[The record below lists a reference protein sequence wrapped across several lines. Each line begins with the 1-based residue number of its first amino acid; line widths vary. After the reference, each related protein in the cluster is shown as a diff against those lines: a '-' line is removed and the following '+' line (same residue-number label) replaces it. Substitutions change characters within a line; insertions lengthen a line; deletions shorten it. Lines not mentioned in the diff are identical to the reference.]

1 MAWAVVTEPMIFEDA
16 QEYAREYDLACV
28 SCIHYGNRLSEFN
41 VRPVV
46 SRYVTN
52 YAVYN
57 YFEDGSY
64 WKSSAADSVKSYAV
78 YYYVPSKVRYND
90 LLSYIYKHLYPYRGK
105 FNSIILWQT
114 SEADRFIYSCMM
126 GVFHSPM
133 FAPFSNP
140 LFYFETATVPTSAWE
155 RKLVNELKTS
165 EKD

>member
-133 FAPFSNP
+133 FAPFNNP
-140 LFYFETATVPTSAWE
+140 LFYFETATVPTSTWE